1 MKFEYEEFDTLD
13 ELLLYLASITPYG
26 KQVMPI
32 SSYKDYIFSI
42 IPLSPLTGEVMMMV
56 YTKGKL
62 DPGLVEFDVSSR
74 KHRVVTSVERADKN
88 YFIVLT
94 PKLATL
100 ADEAINGLP

>member
-1 MKFEYEEFDTLD
+1 
-13 ELLLYLASITPYG
+13 
-26 KQVMPI
+26 
-32 SSYKDYIFSI
+32 
-42 IPLSPLTGEVMMMV
+42 MMMV